1 MLPFAPTLPAPPPP
15 PPAFVDAPATPV
27 PPLFPGGLLVP
38 NGYKLEVEDGAP
50 PPELPLLPFSALNS
64 GLFELPPYPAV
75 INPNVVEF
83 IFEDLYYPP
92 AVNVKLVVP
101 LIL

>member
-15 PPAFVDAPATPV
+15 PPAFVDAPSTPD
-27 PPLFPGGLLVP
+27 PPLFPGGLPVP
-38 NGYKLEVEDGAP
+38 NENKLEVEAGAP
-50 PPELPLLPFSALNS
+50 PPELPLLPFSAIDNV
-64 GLFELPPYPAV
+64 LFELPPYPAV
-75 INPNVVEF
+75 TNPNGVEF
-83 IFEDLYYPP
+83 IFEDLYEPP